1 MTLVAARR
9 RGADGQ
15 AGRGRRLWP
24 VLCELFLLA
33 SLWPVMAA
41 GAASVN
47 AGSAGEAIFRRGQL
61 GNGQP
66 LQAVSKT
73 GAHLEGQGAA
83 CANCHRRSGLGAIE
97 GRSTVPPITG
107 RYLFQSPT
115 ERGEAS
121 ALPYVVGIRGNRAA
135 YTEATLVRAIR
146 EGLDSEGNPLGSLM
160 PRFQLDDREA
170 ASLVGYLKSL
180 DRNRAPGITDSELQ
194 LATVITPDAD
204 PVATRGMLDVLKQFV
219 ADTNAIHFAAA
230 PPMQPSARTQY
241 SKSMLRAHRK
251 WILHVWQLEGPADTW
266 QAQLDRRLAAEPV
279 FAVLSG
285 LAGTNWAPVQAFC
298 EKAELPCL
306 FPNVEAPPRGGEH
319 EYYTTYFSEG
329 VLLEADLIADAIKA
343 AAATR
348 PGLKVRQIYRAGSVG
363 EAAARALEARLG
375 GGEIT
380 TTSEIL
386 PSRGASDRIDK
397 SPERLAPADVLV
409 LWLRPDDIAAL
420 TASPPPAQA
429 MVYLSGLMGDLERAP
444 LPPTWRTA
452 TRIALP
458 VDLPERRRVRVDFAM
473 GWFALRRVPIV
484 APRVQADTYLA
495 CGLLSEA
502 LNHSADVAVRDYLL
516 EKFED
521 MIERRVLTG
530 YYPRLSLAPGQRFA
544 SKGGYLVRFAGP
556 TGTAVVPEG
565 GWTVP

>member
-1 MTLVAARR
+1 MLLV
-9 RGADGQ
+9 
-15 AGRGRRLWP
+15 LS
-24 VLCELFLLA
+24 
-33 SLWPVMAA
+33 SLWPF
-41 GAASVN
+41 AASHAAATS
-47 AGSAGEAIFRRGQL
+47 AGTAGEAIFRRGQL
-61 GNGQP
+61 DNGR
-66 LQAVSKT
+66 LVQARSRT
-73 GAHLEGQGAA
+73 GTRLEGMGAA

-97 GRSTVPPITG
+97 GRSTVPPIAG

-121 ALPYVVGIRGNRAA
+121 ALPYVVGIRGNRVA
-135 YTEATLVRAIR
+135 YTDATLARAIR
-146 EGLDSEGNPLGSLM
+146 DGVDAGGNALGSLM
-160 PRFQLDDREA
+160 PRFELDDREMA
-170 ASLVGYLKSL
+170 ALVDYLKGL
-180 DRNRAPGITDSELQ
+180 DRRRAPGISDSELQ
-194 LATVITPDAD
+194 LATVLTPDAD
-204 PVATRGMLDVLKQFV
+204 PVASKGMLDVLRQFV
-219 ADTNAIHFAAA
+219 TDTNAVHFAAA
-230 PPMQPSARTQY
+230 QPMQPSAHTQY

-266 QAQLDRRLAAEPV
+266 QAQLERHLAAEPV

-306 FPNVEAPPRGGEH
+306 FPNVEAPPRAEH
-319 EYYTTYFSEG
+319 EYYTTYFSQG
-329 VLLEADLIADAIKA
+329 VLLEANLMAEAIKA
-343 AAATR
+343 SAATK
-348 PGLKVRQIYRAGSVG
+348 PGLRIRQVYRAGGVG
-363 EAAARALEARLG
+363 ESAARALEEALAG
-375 GGEIT
+375 QNVT
-380 TTSEIL
+380 TVSEIL
-386 PSRGASDRIDK
+386 PPRGAIDRAQK
-397 SPERLAPADVLV
+397 SPARPAPSEVVV
-409 LWLRPDDIAAL
+409 LWLRSDDIVAL
-420 TASPPPAQA
+420 TASPPPPDT
-429 MVYLSGLMGDLERAP
+429 VIYLSGLMGDLERAP
-444 LPPTWRTA
+444 LPPAWRSS

-473 GWFALRRVPIV
+473 GWFALRRIPIV
-484 APRVQADTYLA
+484 APRIQADTYLA

-556 TGTAVVPEG
+556 AGNAVVAEG